1 MWCEKLFELNIIF
14 LFNINIFNQVLVYK
28 IQTLTNINYIYINN
42 IITQLSQ
49 SQ

>member
-1 MWCEKLFELNIIF
+1 MWCEKLFELNIF

-28 IQTLTNINYIYINN
+28 IQTLTNINYICINN